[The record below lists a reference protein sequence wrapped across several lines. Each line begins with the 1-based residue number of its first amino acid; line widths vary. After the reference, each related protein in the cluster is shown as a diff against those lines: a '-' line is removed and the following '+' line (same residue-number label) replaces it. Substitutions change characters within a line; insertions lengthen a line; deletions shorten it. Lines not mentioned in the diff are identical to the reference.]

1 MGCEKELYNN
11 ELAFEWR
18 KQPASN
24 LGEIKQIVNYIC
36 NDIERQNILAKMP
49 LQKKLINTTPK
60 EFTSVGVKDHT

>member
-49 LQKKLINTTPK
+49 LQKKA
-60 EFTSVGVKDHT
+60 H